1 VTLRH
6 LNQSFNDNNNN
17 STDDGDGDDDRRRN
31 KRTKL
36 EAKDL
41 KTLNCYRKEKLCFVT
56 KSAGY

>member
-1 VTLRH
+1 MTLRH

-17 STDDGDGDDDRRRN
+17 STDDDGSDDDRRKN

-41 KTLNCYRKEKLCFVT
+41 KTLTVTEKRNFA
-56 KSAGY
+56 S